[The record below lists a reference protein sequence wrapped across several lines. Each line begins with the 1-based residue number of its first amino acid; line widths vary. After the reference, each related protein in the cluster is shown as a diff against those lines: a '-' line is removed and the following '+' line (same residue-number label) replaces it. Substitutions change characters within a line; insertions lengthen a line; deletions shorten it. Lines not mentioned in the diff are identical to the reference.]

1 MTTFNVNGT
10 GPNGTI
16 QTWVV
21 PATGDYRIRAV
32 GAAGGDM
39 YGSST
44 FFPGKGADMAGDV
57 ALVAGQSLKILVGQ
71 KPPIY
76 TSVYHNG
83 GGGGTFVTLSDNTP
97 LVVAGGGNGTS
108 VSKTYSD
115 DATINNP
122 AGNTIGGTGAAAG
135 AGLTGNGTTD
145 SWVSNAADAFIA
157 GGQGAGPGNYNN
169 YGGFGGGAAT
179 HGNNGTPAVGGGGYS
194 GGVANVRGGGSYN
207 SGTNQTNS
215 IYAAGGS
222 GFVEIVV
229 LNVPP
234 SAPTLVAPA
243 DLAEITAADPLLYD
257 WVFNDPDAGQTQSE
271 FALVRR
277 KVAP

>member
-1 MTTFNVNGT
+1 MTTFSVNGT
-10 GPNGTI
+10 PPNGTI

-21 PATGDYRIRAV
+21 PTTGNYRIRAV
-32 GAAGGDM
+32 GAQGGDS
-39 YGSST
+39 YNGSG
-44 FFPGKGADMAGDV
+44 FGGKGADMAGDV

-76 TSVYHNG
+76 TPVNCNG
-83 GGGGTFVTLSDNTP
+83 GGGGTFVTLSNNTP
-97 LVVAGGGNGTS
+97 LVVAGGGNGCNAYVAIS
-108 VSKTYSD
+108 N

-157 GGQGAGPGNYNN
+157 GGQGAGPGYYNN
-169 YGGFGGGAAT
+169 YGGFGGGAGT
-179 HGNNGTPAVGGGGYS
+179 HGNNGTSAVGGGGYS
-194 GGVANVRGGGSYN
+194 GGVAGTRGGGSYN

-222 GFVEIVV
+222 GFAEIVA
-229 LNVPP
+229 LNAPP

-243 DLAEITAADPLLYD
+243 DLAEIIAADPLLYD
-257 WVFNDPDAGQTQSE
+257 WVFNDPDAGNTQSE